1 MNINK
6 LVNQIKFL
14 EIKLIK
20 YQECYITIIKHKEK
34 IKKEELKHKI
44 KKMEYIDKIFSLKKT
59 PQSGGGGG
67 GGGGATFTA
76 IFSNKFRQFSVTS
89 FFSICF
95 IISSKPDLVNFC
107 FLYWV

>member
-20 YQECYITIIKHKEK
+20 YQECYITIIKHKEE

-44 KKMEYIDKIFSLKKT
+44 KKNGIH
-59 PQSGGGGG
+59 
-67 GGGGATFTA
+67 
-76 IFSNKFRQFSVTS
+76 R
-89 FFSICF
+89 
-95 IISSKPDLVNFC
+95 
-107 FLYWV
+107 